1 MSIISRRQRELLL
14 NDVYRMIN
22 NNNHTA
28 FANQAK
34 IAECVSNGDLK
45 FFIDSPKKEFVI
57 RYGKKEIRFN
67 CSDQN
72 IKELNAIMFNN
83 HSTIKGISDSTLL
96 PSSNI
101 ALSTKG
107 GSDMKE
113 EMKREIDDK
122 ADKDHNHDSQYADKE
137 HTHSQYADKTH
148 THSQYANKE
157 HTHSGYQPAGNY
169 ALASHTHSQY
179 ADKTHTHSEYADKE
193 HEHSQYADK
202 EHAHPEY
209 ADKIHAH
216 PEYAD
221 KEHIHTE
228 YADKDHTH
236 LEYAEKEHNHD
247 LQYSSILHTHSE
259 YADKLHT
266 HTEYADKLHTHSGY
280 ADKSHTHWGL
290 PKDRDGFED
299 AIKDIVS
306 GPKWWRVVKNVVSG
320 IEFVGDVVQTGW
332 LWGLEARVNAMYGVL
347 VANGMIDAAQTTST
361 LGTALLGYS
370 EKLSDVGGFV
380 NKIGQS
386 FESVSGVCKK
396 VAEPINKASEAV
408 GKYAKIVD
416 RYSNCQSYTE
426 FKDLVA
432 RQLNGADITKAKLGN
447 TKDILNMSLLG
458 G

>member
-137 HTHSQYADKTH
+137 HTHSQYADKEH

-179 ADKTHTHSEYADKE
+179 ADKEHEHSQYADKE

-202 EHAHPEY
+202 
-209 ADKIHAH
+209 IHAH

-221 KEHIHTE
+221 KDHI
-228 YADKDHTH
+228 H

-320 IEFVGDVVQTGW
+320 IEFVGDTVQMGW

>member
-137 HTHSQYADKTH
+137 HTHSQYADKEH

-216 PEYAD
+216 PEYA
-221 KEHIHTE
+221 
-228 YADKDHTH
+228 
-236 LEYAEKEHNHD
+236 EKEHNHD

-266 HTEYADKLHTHSGY
+266 HSEYADKLHTHSGY

-320 IEFVGDVVQTGW
+320 IEVAGDVVQTGW